1 MTRFV
6 ALLSWWDEPAD
17 WLADVV
23 RSLALADVDALVA
36 FDGAYPHMPGGTWM
50 SSVDQWHAI
59 RDAAEDVGILWELS
73 TGRSPLWESEC
84 AKRTALFRRAEDF
97 DPDWL
102 LVIDADEVILQA
114 PDDLKALLAAS
125 PADYADV
132 CSLEQPAQVLGGSVE
147 DADMPQIVASRWVK
161 PRRCLFRAVPGI
173 TVGPAH
179 YNYVTPDGRDLWG
192 DEYGHPLK
200 IRDMVIDHRGAR
212 RDPERLR
219 ARQAY
224 YEARDIAGVERHR
237 VTSWG
242 TAGPEKVAETEAL
255 LRKALERA

>member
-1 MTRFV
+1 MTRLV
-6 ALLSWWDEPAD
+6 ALLSWWDENPD

-36 FDGAYPHMPGGTWM
+36 VDGSYPHMPGATA
-50 SSVDQWHAI
+50 SSEPEQAVEIQV
-59 RDAAEDVGILWELS
+59 AARVLPLGAYVYQPSELWA
-73 TGRSPLWESEC
+73 SEC
-84 AKRTALFRRAEDF
+84 VKRTAMFRYAEDF

-114 PDDLKALLAAS
+114 PDDLKARLAAS
-125 PADYADV
+125 PVDYADV
-132 CSLEQPAQVLGGSVE
+132 CSLEQPAQVLGGGVE
-147 DADMPQIVASRWVK
+147 DADIPQVLASRWVK

-192 DEYGHPLK
+192 DEYGSPLR
-200 IRDMVIDHRGAR
+200 IRDMMIDHRGAR

-224 YEARDIAGVERHR
+224 YEARDIAGVEGHR

-242 TAGPEKVAETEAL
+242 TAGPEKVTETEAL
-255 LRKALERA
+255 LKKALERA